1 MSITVASGITIGT
14 GITVNGPITPP
25 VLPAGVVYTDVTY
38 GNGAYVAVAVVD
50 GPSTASAGAISYDGL
65 TWTAVTMP
73 SADYSAVTW
82 GNNRYVAIGFGTS
95 AAYSLDGV
103 TWTASTLPRSQG
115 WESVAYGGGVFV
127 AVGETTLGGS
137 TIYYATSTDGITW
150 TERTFNNG
158 DWRDI
163 VYGNSEFVAINSNG
177 SSQVSSSG
185 TASWTSS
192 GSLGNDYTSVAYGN
206 GRYVAVTQ
214 NSGIN
219 EASWSTDGLTWTPDR
234 GIITTARWDNVA
246 FGSGLF
252 VATPFAT
259 DISGAPSDQ
268 TMYSSDGVTWFP
280 GTLPQPA
287 IWSGIAYSP
296 DLYQRFVAVGYN
308 FTGSEYVAVAAV
320 SRDGITWY

>member
-1 MSITVASGITIGT
+1 MSITVGSGITIGT

-25 VLPAGVVYTDVTY
+25 VLPAGVLYTDVTY
-38 GNGAYVAVAVVD
+38 GNGAYVTVASAD
-50 GPSTASAGAISYDGL
+50 GLATASAGAISYNGL

-82 GNNRYVAIGFGTS
+82 GNNRYVAIGYGTS

-103 TWTASTLPRSQG
+103 TWTASTLPRSQS
-115 WESVAYGGGVFV
+115 WESVAYGAGVFV
-127 AVGETTLGGS
+127 AVGDNAAGFS

-150 TERTFNNG
+150 TERTFNSG
-158 DWRDI
+158 SWRDI
-163 VYGNSEFVAINSNG
+163 VYGNSEFVVISEEGA
-177 SSQVSSSG
+177 SQVSSSG
-185 TASWTSS
+185 TGSWTIS
-192 GSLGNDYTSVAYGN
+192 GNLQAGYTSVAYGN

-214 NSGIN
+214 STGLN
-219 EASWSTDGLTWTPDR
+219 EASWSTDGLTWTPDT
-234 GIITTARWDNVA
+234 GITTTARWDNVA

-252 VATPFAT
+252 VALPFST
-259 DISGAPSDQ
+259 EGTGDPSNQ

-280 GTLPQPA
+280 GTLPQTGT
-287 IWSGIAYSP
+287 WSGIAYSP

-308 FTGSEYVAVAAV
+308 GPGDSVVAAV